1 MALSTKAKRRLEVA
15 MARRQEAEEVI
26 AAIEAGA
33 NEPAAAVADIA
44 DQVLLRM
51 NDILIL
57 CWTCVWK
64 SRIIGTTNEAVI
76 TSSNNGTRTVVNK
89 NSANLSLRVV

>member
-44 DQVLLRM
+44 DPSTADAEDVANKVNELL
-51 NDILIL
+51 
-57 CWTCVWK
+57 
-64 SRIIGTTNEAVI
+64 A
-76 TSSNNGTRTVVNK
+76 
-89 NSANLSLRVV
+89 SLRAAGILAT